1 MVHHL
6 GDMLVAEKGQ
16 QLQLKTV
23 LWLFRLAEVV
33 SRQRHSFAP
42 TSRMHQGSE
51 FLLKPFDLGCTNVVL
66 GHEERVYAF
75 RFLETTAR
83 HDMIG
88 HWIMLV
94 GVEWIGDM
102 YTSQMS
108 PGIALI
114 TPIGVQ
120 GCGGDQ
126 ARDSM
131 RQTC

>member
-1 MVHHL
+1 MIHHI

-16 QLQLKTV
+16 KLQLKTV

-51 FLLKPFDLGCTNVVL
+51 FLLKPFNLGCMNMVL

-75 RFLETTAR
+75 RFLGTTAR

-88 HWIMLV
+88 PWIMLV
-94 GVEWIGDM
+94 GVKWFGDM
-102 YTSQMS
+102 YSSQMS
-108 PGIALI
+108 PGVTLI
-114 TPIGVQ
+114 TPIGV
-120 GCGGDQ
+120 
-126 ARDSM
+126 
-131 RQTC
+131 

>member
-33 SRQRHSFAP
+33 MRQRHSLAP

-66 GHEERVYAF
+66 GHEERVFAF

-88 HWIMLV
+88 PWIMLV

-102 YTSQMS
+102 YSSQMS

-114 TPIGVQ
+114 TPIGV
-120 GCGGDQ
+120 
-126 ARDSM
+126 
-131 RQTC
+131 